1 MGGCFLARCSLE
13 FLLLVY
19 KCWETH
25 CRYCLYFDM
34 KSIFSSS
41 ISKYLGL
48 LGSNQ
53 CILRIFCH
61 DPWLSSGANNWKNPV
76 MLSSPV
82 SVMILVD
89 WVHSAIGRSH
99 PQLCQMLRGV
109 TKVHKVTQGRR
120 ENAGIFVFVFLLSFL
135 ELLQFAIKKS
145 TCNCK
150 LKGVYMFLTSCWDF
164 CSVPCL

>member
-1 MGGCFLARCSLE
+1 MGGCFLARCSLR
-13 FLLLVY
+13 FLFLVY

-25 CRYCLYFDM
+25 CRYCLHFDM

-48 LGSNQ
+48 LGPNQ
-53 CILRIFCH
+53 CILRFFCR
-61 DPWLSSGANNWKNPV
+61 DLWLSSGANKWKNPV

-89 WVHSAIGRSH
+89 WVHSATGGSH
-99 PQLCQMLRGV
+99 PQLCQM
-109 TKVHKVTQGRR
+109 KVHKVTQGRR
-120 ENAGIFVFVFLLSFL
+120 ENSGIFIFVFLLSFM
-135 ELLQFAIKKS
+135 ELLQFGIKKS

-150 LKGVYMFLTSCWDF
+150 LKGVYMFLTPCWDF